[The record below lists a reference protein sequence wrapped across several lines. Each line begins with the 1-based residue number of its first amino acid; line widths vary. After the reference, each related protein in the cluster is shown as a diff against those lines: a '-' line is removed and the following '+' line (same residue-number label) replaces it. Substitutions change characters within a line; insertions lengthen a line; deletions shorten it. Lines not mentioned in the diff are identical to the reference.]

1 MSAAEAIAS
10 LLDATGIADLPFLDV
25 RVRPLLLLIEM
36 L

>member
-10 LLDATGIADLPFLDV
+10 LPDATGIADLPFLDV